1 MTEPDLAAEPRA
13 EDNGFA
19 TLDTEPLT
27 VWRWAARAAVLLPIV
42 VAVVRA
48 LVHGWFPIGDAALLA
63 IRAYDVGTSH
73 NPLLGSWTSA
83 SFALGIDVNNPGP
96 LYPDLLAPFM
106 WTFGRAF
113 GIGTATA
120 IGVGTINAAAALG
133 TALVGARVGGWRT
146 ERWMLLLV
154 AALTWS
160 MGSELLIDIWQPHA
174 LLLPFC
180 AFVALTIAI
189 SCGDVIMLPVWA
201 AVASLI
207 VQTHVAY
214 VYAVGVLV
222 VVVAV
227 ALVLQLRAA
236 RGDERWVSVARRVLR
251 AKAFLWT
258 LVVLG
263 LAWIQPLWEQ
273 LFGKGEGNLQRLAT
287 HAGEGDLTVGAGT
300 AVKIVSAVV
309 ALPPWWTRGGFED
322 SIRNTPLT
330 DTADGPRLFVP
341 DLPSGA
347 LAVVGLLVV
356 VGSLIALIAS
366 LRHPDQ
372 RPALMACVVSLAMLV
387 VAVAGL
393 SVQAVTR
400 TGLGSHQ
407 VRWLFGLSVIVHVS
421 ILWGAVEWAARRWSR
436 ANLFG
441 RWLDIGLGVVLA
453 ALTLANVPFY
463 AHDLGPTA
471 DRDAQATLER
481 TFDDIDRFDP
491 AGPVVYDIDNLT
503 PFEPYSTAVM
513 MRLRQRGIEFRFSD
527 EPMLRQMGEQRRA
540 DGTEVAHLRQF
551 QRAEALLHDG
561 DGCIVSLRSG
571 LSPADEEAA
580 DALIAAAADDL
591 ASGDVTVDVEG
602 LPDDVSRFVQ
612 SAVGGNHDDAFRIV
626 VSSLLPDLVDQGR
639 LQPTPAIT
647 AAIDEHSLIEDRVN
661 STLLVTAT
669 PATAC

>member
-1 MTEPDLAAEPRA
+1 MTETNLAAEPRA
-13 EDNGFA
+13 EDSGFA
-19 TLDTEPLT
+19 GGGLAALDTEPSS
-27 VWRWAARAAVLLPIV
+27 VWRWLARAAVLLPIV

-120 IGVGTINAAAALG
+120 IGVGTINGAAALG

-180 AFVALTIAI
+180 ALVALTIAVA
-189 SCGDVIMLPVWA
+189 CGDVIMLPVWA
-201 AVASLI
+201 GVASLI

-214 VYAVGVLV
+214 IYAVGVLV
-222 VVVAV
+222 VVVTV
-227 ALVLQLRAA
+227 ALVLQVRAG
-236 RGDERWVSVARRVLR
+236 RGDDRWVSVARRVLR

-258 LVVLG
+258 LVVLA

-287 HAGEGDLTVGAGT
+287 HAGEGNLTVGAGT

-330 DTADGPRLFVP
+330 DTANGPRLFVP

-347 LAVVGLLVV
+347 VAVLGLVV
-356 VGSLIALIAS
+356 VIGLLIVLIAS
-366 LRHPDQ
+366 LRHTDQ
-372 RPALMACVVSLAMLV
+372 RPARMACVVSLAMLV

-421 ILWGAVEWAARRWSR
+421 ILWGAVEWAARRWS
-436 ANLFG
+436 ATNVFG
-441 RWLDIGLGVVLA
+441 RRLDIGLGVVLA
-453 ALTLANVPFY
+453 ALTLANIPFY
-463 AHDLGPTA
+463 AHNLGPTA
-471 DRDAQATLER
+471 VPRRAGDAGAHVRRHRPLR
-481 TFDDIDRFDP
+481 SGRP
-491 AGPVVYDIDNLT
+491 G
-503 PFEPYSTAVM
+503 
-513 MRLRQRGIEFRFSD
+513 RLRHRQSHTVRAVQHGGDDATARTRHRVQVQRRVDAASD
-527 EPMLRQMGEQRRA
+527 GGAAQGRRIRSRPPATVPARRGAARQRRRVHRVAAVRGVAGRRGGGRRA
-540 DGTEVAHLRQF
+540 DRSRCRRPGVGRC
-551 QRAEALLHDG
+551 DG
-561 DGCIVSLRSG
+561 
-571 LSPADEEAA
+571 
-580 DALIAAAADDL
+580 
-591 ASGDVTVDVEG
+591 
-602 LPDDVSRFVQ
+602 
-612 SAVGGNHDDAFRIV
+612 
-626 VSSLLPDLVDQGR
+626 
-639 LQPTPAIT
+639 
-647 AAIDEHSLIEDRVN
+647 
-661 STLLVTAT
+661 
-669 PATAC
+669 